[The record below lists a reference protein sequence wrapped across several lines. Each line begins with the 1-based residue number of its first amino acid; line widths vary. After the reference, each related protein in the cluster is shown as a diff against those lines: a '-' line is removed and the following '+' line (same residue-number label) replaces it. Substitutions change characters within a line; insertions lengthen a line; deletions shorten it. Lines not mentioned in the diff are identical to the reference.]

1 MNTSLN
7 QIITGANF
15 SATTGGGKRNT
26 RKNRNNRKVGGN
38 VTLGPDGKIVL
49 APPSGNTPLLGGGE
63 IPTVGSKYEV
73 YRGKAQRTS
82 GGLTRKDLGLNKR
95 GKVVSLKQAAAGK
108 KAFKRLAKAGYAPQK
123 GQFILFTRKN

>member
-1 MNTSLN
+1 MTTSLD
-7 QIITGANF
+7 QIMTGANF
-15 SATTGGGKRNT
+15 SATTGGGKT
-26 RKNRNNRKVGGN
+26 RKNRKNTRQNGGA
-38 VTLGPDGKIVL
+38 VDTLTGKYVATI
-49 APPSGNTPLLGGGE
+49 PSGNTPLLGGGD

-108 KAFKRLAKAGYAPQK
+108 KAFKRLAKAGYAPKK
-123 GQFILFTRKN
+123 GQFKLFTRKN

>member
-1 MNTSLN
+1 MNTSLD
-7 QIITGANF
+7 QIMTGANF
-15 SATTGGGKRNT
+15 SATTGGGKHKT
-26 RKNRNNRKVGGN
+26 RKNNRKVGGN
-38 VTLGPDGKIVL
+38 VTLCPDGQIKL
-49 APPSGNTPLLGGGE
+49 STPSGNTPLLSGGE

-108 KAFKRLAKAGYAPQK
+108 KAFKRLAKLGYAPKK
-123 GQFILFTRKN
+123 GQFKLFTRKN

>member
-1 MNTSLN
+1 MNTSLD
-7 QIITGANF
+7 QLMTGANF
-15 SATTGGGKRNT
+15 SATSGGCKRKT

-38 VTLGPDGKIVL
+38 VTLGPDGQVKL
-49 APPSGNTPLLGGGE
+49 AIPSGNTPLLGGGD

-108 KAFKRLAKAGYAPQK
+108 KAFKRLAKLGYAPKK
-123 GQFILFTRKN
+123 GQFKLFTRKN

>member
-1 MNTSLN
+1 MSTSLD
-7 QIITGANF
+7 QLMTGANF
-15 SATTGGGKRNT
+15 SATTGGGKRKT
-26 RKNRNNRKVGGN
+26 RKNNRKVGGN
-38 VTLGPDGKIVL
+38 VTLENGQIKL
-49 APPSGNTPLLGGGE
+49 AVPSGNTPLLGGGD

-108 KAFKRLAKAGYAPQK
+108 KAFKRLAKAGYAPKK
-123 GQFILFTRKN
+123 GQFKLFTRKN